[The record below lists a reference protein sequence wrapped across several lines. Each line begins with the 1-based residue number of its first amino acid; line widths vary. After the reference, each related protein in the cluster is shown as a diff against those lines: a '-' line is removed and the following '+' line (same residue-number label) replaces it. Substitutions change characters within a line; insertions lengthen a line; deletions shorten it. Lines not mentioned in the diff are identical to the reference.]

1 MAHGGKMAH
10 GGYVVLRVFQGSL
23 VVLPIS
29 LPLLQT
35 RELMPKQV
43 FYTILYIP

>member
-10 GGYVVLRVFQGSL
+10 GGYVALRVFQGL

-35 RELMPKQV
+35 RELMPKSV
-43 FYTILYIP
+43 IYTILYIP